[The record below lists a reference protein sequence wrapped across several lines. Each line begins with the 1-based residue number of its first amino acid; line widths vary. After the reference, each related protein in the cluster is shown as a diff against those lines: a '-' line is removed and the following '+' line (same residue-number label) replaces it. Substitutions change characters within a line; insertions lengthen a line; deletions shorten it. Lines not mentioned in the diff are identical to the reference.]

1 MSSDLAGVLVVSI
14 EQAVA
19 APYCTMRLAD
29 AGARV
34 LKVERPE
41 GDFARNYDNL
51 VAGQSAYFVWLNRG
65 KESVCLDL
73 KDAADRALLERMIA
87 EADVLV
93 QNLKPGTMA
102 KLGLSMERLL
112 SENPRLIGCSISG
125 FGEEGPLSRLKAYDL
140 IVQAET
146 GLCSITGTPEAAAR
160 VGVSV
165 CDIAAGMTAHSAI
178 LQGLYARERSGVGR
192 RIEVS
197 LFDALAD
204 WMNVPY
210 LQHRYGGFATPRSGV
225 NHPSLAPYGAY
236 RVADGPQVIFS
247 VQNQREWHQ
256 FCELVISDPSLAD
269 DPRFATNMQRLDNR
283 AALDV
288 LISQKFAQMTLADA
302 CALLEQSGI
311 AYGRLNDIAG
321 LAAHEHL
328 RTLRIE
334 TEGGEIH
341 VIAPGAQ
348 VADAAPVSGRPN
360 SGVVPAKGAH
370 SATIRAEFTPKKA

>member
-1 MSSDLAGVLVVSI
+1 MSSDLADVLVVSI

-41 GDFARNYDNL
+41 GDFARNYDTM
-51 VAGQSAYFVWLNRG
+51 VEGQSAYFVWLNRG
-65 KESVCLDL
+65 KESICLDL
-73 KDAADRALLERMIA
+73 KNPTDCALLERMISR
-87 EADVLV
+87 ADVLV

-112 SENPRLIGCSISG
+112 AENPQLIGCSISG
-125 FGEEGPLSRLKAYDL
+125 FGEAGPLSRLKAYDL

-146 GLCSITGTPEAAAR
+146 GLCSITGSPDAAAR

-165 CDIAAGMTAHSAI
+165 CDIAAGMTAHAAI
-178 LQGLYARERSGVGR
+178 LQALYARERSGVGR

-210 LQHRYGGFATPRSGV
+210 LQHRYGDFATPRSGV

-236 RVADGPQVIFS
+236 ATAGGAQVIFS

-256 FCELVISDPSLAD
+256 FCELVMDDASLAD
-269 DPRFATNMQRLDNR
+269 DPRFAENMQRLANR
-283 AALDV
+283 PALDE
-288 LISQKFAQMTLADA
+288 LIALKFAQMPLADT
-302 CALLEQSGI
+302 CALLEKSGI

-321 LAAHEHL
+321 LAKHEHL
-328 RTLRIE
+328 RTLQIE
-334 TEGGEIH
+334 TEAGEIH
-341 VIAPGAQ
+341 VIAPGSQ
-348 VADAAPVSGRPN
+348 VAGTPPISGA
-360 SGVVPAKGAH
+360 VPAKGAH
-370 SATIRAEFTPKKA
+370 SATIRAEFAVRAD

>member
-1 MSSDLAGVLVVSI
+1 MSGDLANVLVVSI

-34 LKVERPE
+34 IKVERPE
-41 GDFARNYDNL
+41 GDFARNYDTL
-51 VAGQSAYFVWLNRG
+51 AKGQSAYFVWLNRG
-65 KESVCLDL
+65 KESLCLDL
-73 KDAADRALLERMIA
+73 KDAGDRALLERMIGQ
-87 EADVLV
+87 ADVLV

-102 KLGLSMERLL
+102 KLGLPMERLL
-112 SENPRLIGCSISG
+112 AENARLIGCSISG
-125 FGEEGPLSRLKAYDL
+125 FGDEGPLSQLKAYDL
-140 IVQAET
+140 IIQAET
-146 GLCSITGTPEAAAR
+146 GLCSITGTPEAPAR

-165 CDIAAGMTAHSAI
+165 CDIAAGMTAHAAI
-178 LQGLYARERSGVGR
+178 LQALYARERSGAGQ

-210 LQHRYGGFATPRSGV
+210 LQHRYGGFATPRCGV

-236 RVADGPQVIFS
+236 ATKAGARVIFS
-247 VQNQREWHQ
+247 VQNQREWQ
-256 FCELVISDPSLAD
+256 RFCELVMGDEALAD
-269 DPRFATNMQRLDNR
+269 DPRFATNMLRLDNR

-288 LISQKFAQMTLADA
+288 LIAQELGKLTLAEG
-302 CALLEQSGI
+302 CALLEQGGI

-348 VADAAPVSGRPN
+348 IAGDPEL
-360 SGVVPAKGAH
+360 SGVVPSLGAN
-370 SATIRAEFTPKKA
+370 SALIRAEFALSRD